1 MPAGCCK
8 EFYARIADDEPIF
21 TLAGR
26 DQLAPE
32 TVEFWIRRANQR
44 GVNDNKLTRAIQHLQ
59 AIQDFQRAY
68 PGRTKLPD

>member
-1 MPAGCCK
+1 MPAPCCK
-8 EFYARIADDEPIF
+8 EFFARIPDDEPVF

-26 DQLAPE
+26 DQISAA
-32 TVEFWIRRANQR
+32 TVEFWIRRASNLL
-44 GVNDNKLTRAIQHLQ
+44 VNDGKLTRAIQHLQ